1 MSFTTVAPE
10 VGLDVPRWRD
20 VYVSATARGVSYCGD
35 FLSATALALA
45 LQARGL
51 GGYAIAA
58 LLIAATV
65 PPVVLSP
72 LTGRLVD
79 RVDSRPLL
87 VGVGLA
93 QAVCCAVMAY
103 STSPAVLIALGALL
117 AAGLAVTGPTFAAL
131 LPQMVGRD
139 ELPRAAAIG
148 QTASSA
154 GMLVGP
160 ALAGLLVG
168 RYGLRVPLLLT
179 RRATSPS
186 PSRA

>member
-1 MSFTTVAPE
+1 LTYPGGGTYMS
-10 VGLDVPRWRD
+10 PRPRGA
-20 VYVSATARGVSYCGD
+20 SRTAETS
-35 FLSATALALA
+35 LSATALALA

-168 RYGLRVPLLLT
+168 RDGLRVPLLLT